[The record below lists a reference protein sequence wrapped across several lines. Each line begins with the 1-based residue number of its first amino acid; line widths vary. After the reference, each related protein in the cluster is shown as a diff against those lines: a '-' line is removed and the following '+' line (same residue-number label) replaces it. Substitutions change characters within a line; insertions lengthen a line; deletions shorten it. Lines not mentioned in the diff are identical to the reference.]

1 MTQDVTATTTTVPTA
16 DGPMRLHDALPAA
29 PATAG
34 VVVIH
39 QAFGVDPYI
48 EGVCR
53 DLAGAGFRAVAP
65 HLFHRTGDP
74 ALAYDD
80 IDTVLAHV
88 GRLTRAGLEADVD
101 AALGHLVGTGLELSQ
116 LGVLGFG
123 NMGGTTPFLTAIRR
137 PIGAAVTFYGAGIVE
152 GRFGFS
158 VPALV
163 ELAADLQ
170 APWLGLYADDD
181 HGISP
186 DRVEALRAA
195 AARAAVPT
203 EVVRYAGVGH
213 EFHCPARPSYDASA
227 AADAWARARR
237 WLETYLVTSPG

>member
-1 MTQDVTATTTTVPTA
+1 MTQDLTTTTTTVATE
-16 DGPMRLHDALPAA
+16 DGPMRLFEAGPGA
-29 PATAG
+29 PAVAG

-53 DLAGAGFRAVAP
+53 DLAGAGYRAVAP

-74 ALAYDD
+74 TMSYDD

-88 GRLTRAGLEADVD
+88 GQLTLAGLEADVD
-101 AALGHLVGTGLELSQ
+101 AALEHLVGTGLA
-116 LGVLGFG
+116 LGRIGVVGFG
-123 NMGGTTPFLTAIRR
+123 NMGGTTPFLTAVRR

-158 VPALV
+158 VPPLV
-163 ELAADLQ
+163 DLAAGLQ

-186 DRVEALRAA
+186 ERVEALRAA
-195 AARAAVPT
+195 ARAATVPT
-203 EVVRYAGVGH
+203 EVVRYAGVDH
-213 EFHCPARPSYDASA
+213 EFHHPARPSYDAVA
-227 AADAWARARR
+227 AADAWERALR